1 MEDLEPGGVA
11 PSSRTLPPSTQ
22 DLGQPVSVCRRSP
35 SPRHIQASPDEASP
49 DSSTLA
55 PTTNLPGSA
64 DSMVIVMETGAV
76 NDKEE
81 DPAQDNCD
89 GRSVESDSFT
99 TAASSLSLVDI
110 CKICHCGS
118 EVSRENSCSC

>member
-1 MEDLEPGGVA
+1 MFNAELRLI
-11 PSSRTLPPSTQ
+11 SRF
-22 DLGQPVSVCRRSP
+22 
-35 SPRHIQASPDEASP
+35 
-49 DSSTLA
+49 STLA

-118 EVSRENSCSC
+118 EVSRENSYAKIKKIHDNIYVPGW